1 MFAGGDALKANRG
14 VQRRVLKKAATARF
28 APNDQ
33 SRPDFGG
40 NMRKSAEL
48 FLARMGIMLALA
60 FLASFVLLV
69 R

>member
-1 MFAGGDALKANRG
+1 MVLSRCAMTRVRLFR
-14 VQRRVLKKAATARF
+14 VQLCRVQFL
-28 APNDQ
+28 
-33 SRPDFGG
+33 GG

-48 FLARMGIMLALA
+48 FVARMAVLLVLA